1 MKKLIIGMAVFA
13 GVGAC
18 FADEL
23 INPGNGSE
31 ESKPQGFHFFDN
43 HLTIKPYVA
52 LSYTYD

>member
-23 INPGNGSE
+23 INPGDGSE
-31 ESKPQGFHFFDN
+31 ASKPQGFHFFDN
-43 HLTIKPYVA
+43 HLNICHRLV
-52 LSYTYD
+52 